1 MKIVNKPILI
11 LFLFS
16 FVGLIHAQT
25 EVKFNAASAV
35 LLIPNVGV
43 ELPLSKH
50 RSLQLDVLGSFWDK
64 APFLNDTPLHLTQV
78 FLEHRWYSGA
88 QTQKW
93 FVAPHIGFGMFTLQ
107 KPRFLVLYDHY
118 VEINGGQSSGGLPE
132 GDNYQSGRIAFYGV
146 TLGYKKRFSNVWAV
160 ELFAGLGL
168 SQSKYRGYQ
177 NIDNQYVSSDINFN
191 GSGEVLLYR
200 GGVMISYT
208 FGQQSNK
215 NTDGL

>member
-1 MKIVNKPILI
+1 MKKPSLT
-11 LFLFS
+11 LFIACFL
-16 FVGLIHAQT
+16 GLANAQT

-64 APFLNDTPLHLTQV
+64 APFLNDTPLHLTQI

-118 VEINGGQSSGGLPE
+118 EEINGGQSSGGLPE
-132 GDNYQSGRIAFYGV
+132 GSHYQSGRIAFYGI

-168 SQSKYRGYQ
+168 SQSKYKGYQ
-177 NIDNQYVSSDINFN
+177 NINNQYVSSDINFN

-208 FGQQSNK
+208 FAPESK
-215 NTDGL
+215 NNNDGL

>member
-1 MKIVNKPILI
+1 
-11 LFLFS
+11 
-16 FVGLIHAQT
+16 
-25 EVKFNAASAV
+25 
-35 LLIPNVGV
+35 
-43 ELPLSKH
+43 
-50 RSLQLDVLGSFWDK
+50 
-64 APFLNDTPLHLTQV
+64 
-78 FLEHRWYSGA
+78 
-88 QTQKW
+88 
-93 FVAPHIGFGMFTLQ
+93 MFTLQ

-118 VEINGGQSSGGLPE
+118 EEINGGPSSGGLPE

-146 TLGYKKRFSNVWAV
+146 TLGYKKRFSDVWAV

-168 SQSKYRGYQ
+168 SQSKYRGHQ